1 MSKDRMATITVKNID
16 DVKRI
21 EKILNK
27 TFSEG
32 NDLYKVGIAGV
43 FENYQLFME
52 QYQLNMVVQELM
64 K

>member
-1 MSKDRMATITVKNID
+1 MTNKKMATITVKNID

-21 EKILNK
+21 EKILNR

-32 NDLYKVGIAGV
+32 NDLYKVGMAGV

-52 QYQLNMVVQELM
+52 QYELNMVIQELM

>member
-1 MSKDRMATITVKNID
+1 MTERKATITVKNME

-21 EKILNK
+21 ENILHR

-32 NDLYKVGIAGV
+32 NDLYKVGVAGV
-43 FENYQLFME
+43 WEKYQLFMA
-52 QYQLNMVVQELM
+52 QYELNMVIEELM